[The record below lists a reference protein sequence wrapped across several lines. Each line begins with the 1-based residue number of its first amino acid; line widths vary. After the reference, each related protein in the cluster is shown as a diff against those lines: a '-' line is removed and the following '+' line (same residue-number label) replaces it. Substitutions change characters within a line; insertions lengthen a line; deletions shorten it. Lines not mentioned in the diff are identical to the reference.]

1 MLGKEEK
8 RWAGKGVTYTHY
20 SPASSHDTPTFDK
33 GPDFFAKRSIPK
45 KRTPNDIFTNGSA
58 VLMINQ

>member
-1 MLGKEEK
+1 MLDKEEK

-33 GPDFFAKRSIPK
+33 GPDFLQTAYPQKS
-45 KRTPNDIFTNGSA
+45 TPNDIFINGSA
-58 VLMINQ
+58 VLMIHQ